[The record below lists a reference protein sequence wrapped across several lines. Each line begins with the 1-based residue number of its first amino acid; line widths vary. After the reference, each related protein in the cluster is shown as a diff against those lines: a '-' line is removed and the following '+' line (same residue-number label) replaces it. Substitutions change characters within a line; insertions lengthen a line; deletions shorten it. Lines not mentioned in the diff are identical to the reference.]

1 MDSGSATVL
10 ALPAVAN
17 LGAAAG
23 LASSLQAQ
31 LESGRGSGR
40 DDDGRDDEKGSDK
53 GSGSSSGSS
62 TGPVRVDGSALQV
75 YDTSTV
81 ALLLQLRRL
90 AQAAGRPFE
99 LQAPPAKLVQL
110 AQLYGVEELLGLPAG
125 D

>member
-1 MDSGSATVL
+1 MDHSPASVL

-17 LGAAAG
+17 LGAAAA

-31 LESGRGSGR
+31 MESGH
-40 DDDGRDDEKGSDK
+40 
-53 GSGSSSGSS
+53 GSGSGSEKSS
-62 TGPVRVDGSALQV
+62 GPVRVDGSALQV

-90 AQAAGRPFE
+90 AQAEGRPFE
-99 LQAPPAKLVQL
+99 LQALPAKLVQL
-110 AQLYGVEELLGLPAG
+110 AQLYGVEELLDLPAG